1 MPVAIYM
8 DVHVPRAITL
18 GLRRESVD
26 VLTAQE
32 DEASLL
38 SDPQLLSRATSLGR
52 TLFTFDNDLLVE
64 ADRRQ
69 REGEVFGGVI
79 YAHPLRISIAG
90 CIKDLTLIA
99 QAAEPQDVLNHV
111 LFLPF

>member
-1 MPVAIYM
+1 M

-18 GLRRESVD
+18 GLRREGVD

-32 DEASLL
+32 DESSLV

-52 TLFTFDNDLLVE
+52 PLFTFDDDLLVE

-69 REGEVFGGVI
+69 RVGELFGGVI

-99 QAAEPQDVLNHV
+99 QVAEREDVLNHV